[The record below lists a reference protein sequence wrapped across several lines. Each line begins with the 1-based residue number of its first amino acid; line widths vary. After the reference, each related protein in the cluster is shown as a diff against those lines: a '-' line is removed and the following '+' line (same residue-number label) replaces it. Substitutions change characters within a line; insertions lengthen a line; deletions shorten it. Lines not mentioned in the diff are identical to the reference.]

1 MPKKLQEYE
10 RKRDFRRTPEPG
22 ADGDGTEGFQR
33 FVVQEHHATRLHW
46 DLRLEHEGALASW
59 AIPNGIPEDP
69 DDNRKAVHTEDHPL
83 EYLTFEGD
91 IPEGNYG
98 AGKMT
103 IWDRGNYE
111 LHKWEPRKVV
121 LTFHGERLQ
130 GRYALFQAGRSEKD
144 WLIHRMDPAAD
155 PVREPMPENV
165 VPMMAKLGTLPAR
178 EDGWAYEIK
187 WDGVR
192 AIAYSEPG
200 RLRLESRN
208 LNEITAQYPEV
219 RPLNRALSSHTAVLD
234 GEIVAFDADGRPS
247 FERLQ
252 QRMHLTGE
260 AQIRRRA
267 QDHPVVYV
275 IFDLL
280 YLDGHSL
287 MGLPYSERRARL
299 EELALDGPA
308 WQTPSHSV
316 GGGSELLAASAARGL
331 EGIVAK
337 RLECPYEPGRRG
349 NNWLKVKNTRRQELV
364 IGGWLP
370 GEGRRSGDIGALL
383 MGHFEGGDFR
393 FAGKVGTGF
402 GQKELDMLARRLE
415 PLARRDTPFSG
426 RQPQKHARFVE
437 PELVAEIE
445 FGEWTKERILRHP
458 SYKGLRDDKDAREV
472 VLETPGEQVPALAT
486 TTATGPS
493 LAQLIGREIPRGGT
507 ELSVEGRV
515 LKLTNLGKTL
525 FPKAGFTKGMLIDYY
540 AQMAPLVLP
549 HLHGRPLAL
558 KRYPDGVEGTKFW
571 EKECP
576 PFKPDWV
583 RTAPVWSERKDADI
597 NFCVVEDLPSLLWV
611 ANAADIELHP
621 LLSVADA
628 LDRPTALVFDLDPGP
643 SADIVSC
650 CDVAVA
656 LRGMFGQLGL
666 ESFAKTSGGQGM
678 QVYVPLNTDVTYDE
692 TKPFAKAVAETM
704 ESGMPG
710 RVVAR
715 MTKSLRKGKVLVDW
729 SQNDR
734 HKSTVC
740 AYSLRGKERPTVSM
754 PVSWD
759 EVSAAQAS
767 GGERALHFEWK
778 DALERVERD
787 GDLFAAV
794 LTLRQRLP
802 AG

>member
-1 MPKKLQEYE
+1 MAKKLQEYE
-10 RKRDFRRTPEPG
+10 RKRDFGRTPEPG
-22 ADGDGTEGFQR
+22 ADGEAAAGSQR

-59 AIPNGIPEDP
+59 AVPNGIPEDP

-103 IWDRGNYE
+103 IWDSGTYE
-111 LHKWEPRKVV
+111 LHKWEPRKIV
-121 LTFHGERLQ
+121 LTFHGERLE

-144 WLIHRMDPAAD
+144 WLIHRMDPSAD
-155 PVREPMPENV
+155 PAREPMPENV
-165 VPMMAKLGTLPAR
+165 VPMMAKLGTLPAD
-178 EDGWAYEIK
+178 DGRWAYEIK

-208 LNEITAQYPEV
+208 LNDITAQYPEI
-219 RPLNRALSSHTAVLD
+219 RPLNRALSSHAAVLD
-234 GEIVAFDADGRPS
+234 GEIVAFDSEGRPS

-260 AQIRRRA
+260 SQVRRRA

-275 IFDLL
+275 VFDLL
-280 YLDGHSL
+280 YLDGRPL
-287 MGLPYSERRARL
+287 MRLPYAERRAQL
-299 EELALDGPA
+299 AELALEGPA

-316 GGGSELLAASAARGL
+316 GGGEQLLAATAEQGL
-331 EGIVAK
+331 EGIMAK
-337 RLECPYEPGRRG
+337 RLDCPYEPGKRAA
-349 NNWLKVKNTRRQELV
+349 NWIKVKTKQRQELV

-383 MGHFEGGDFR
+383 MGYFEDGEFR

-402 GQKELDMLARRLE
+402 GQKELAMLGRELT
-415 PLARRDTPFSG
+415 PLARDTSPFVG
-426 RQPQKHARFVE
+426 KQPQRAAHFVE
-437 PELVAEIE
+437 PRLIAEIE
-445 FGEWTKERILRHP
+445 FAEWTKERMLRHP
-458 SYKGLRDDKDAREV
+458 SYKGLRDDKSADQV
-472 VLETPGEQVPALAT
+472 VLETAAT

-493 LAQLIGREIPRGGT
+493 LGQLIGREVPRGGA
-507 ELSVEGRV
+507 EIDVEGRS

-525 FPKAGFTKGMLIDYY
+525 FPKAGFTKGMLVDYY
-540 AQMAPLVLP
+540 ARMAPLVLP

-576 PFKPDWV
+576 PFRPDWL
-583 RTAPVWSERKDADI
+583 RTAAVWSERKEADI
-597 NFCVVEDLPSLLWV
+597 NFCVIDDLPSLLWV

-621 LLSVADA
+621 SLSLADD
-628 LDRPTALVFDLDPGP
+628 LDRPTSLVFDLDPGAP
-643 SADIVSC
+643 ADILSC
-650 CDVAVA
+650 CEVGLA

-666 ESFAKTSGGQGM
+666 ESFVKTSGGKGM
-678 QVYVPLNTDVTYDE
+678 QVYVPLNTDVSYDE

-704 ESGMPG
+704 ENGMPTL
-710 RVVAR
+710 VVSR
-715 MTKSLRKGKVLVDW
+715 MTKTLRKGKVLVDW

-740 AYSLRGKERPTVSM
+740 AYSLRGKDRPTVSM
-754 PVSWD
+754 PITWA
-759 EVSAAQAS
+759 EVEAAHAS
-767 GGERALHFEWK
+767 GDASVLQFEWK

-787 GDLFAAV
+787 GDLFAPV
-794 LTLRQRLP
+794 LTLTQRLP